1 MFSEQLWHGWVAKLR
16 KDSLDTLSKFVEK
29 IPNTLF
35 GYFLEFVSSLQNRVG
50 QFGWREVVYAT
61 DGADP
66 EGGTRSGSVHSGG
79 QWASGPVQEVCS
91 DGEEDGRHK
100 GTLQG

>member
-1 MFSEQLWHGWVAKLR
+1 MFSEHGWFAKLR

-29 IPNTLF
+29 NTEHCLF
-35 GYFLEFVSSLQNRVG
+35 GFFLESVFSFQNRVG
-50 QFGWREVVYAT
+50 QFGWREVVYTT